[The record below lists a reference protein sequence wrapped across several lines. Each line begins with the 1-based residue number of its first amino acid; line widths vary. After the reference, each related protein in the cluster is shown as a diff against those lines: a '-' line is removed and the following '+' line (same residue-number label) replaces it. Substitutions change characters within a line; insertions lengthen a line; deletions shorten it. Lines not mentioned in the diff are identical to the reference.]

1 MLEKG
6 KFDKW
11 RSQGVV
17 LISLELVIGIVVKKC
32 YGVRC
37 RRWFMVD
44 LVFLGGIV
52 TRDSENLAMRDERML
67 SG

>member
-1 MLEKG
+1 
-6 KFDKW
+6 
-11 RSQGVV
+11 

>member
-1 MLEKG
+1 MDAWEREIRQVEVSGCCLD
-6 KFDKW
+6 FA
-11 RSQGVV
+11 
-17 LISLELVIGIVVKKC
+17 IGIVVKKC